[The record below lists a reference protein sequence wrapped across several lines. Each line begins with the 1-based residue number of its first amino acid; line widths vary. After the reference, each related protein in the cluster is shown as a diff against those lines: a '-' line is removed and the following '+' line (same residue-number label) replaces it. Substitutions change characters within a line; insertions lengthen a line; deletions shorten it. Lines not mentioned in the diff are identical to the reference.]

1 MKNFKKIVLGIVTVL
16 TVMVLV
22 ACQSEKSEENENS
35 ASVELILDWVPNT
48 NHTGLFVA
56 EEMGYFEEAGVDVTI
71 RRPPEGG
78 GTELVGSGQAEF
90 GISFQDTLAAPFEQ
104 GLPVTAVAAIVN
116 HNTSGIISHKDV
128 NIEKASD
135 MAGRSYGTWNEA
147 IETAMIKYIVE
158 ADGGNFEEVEL
169 IPNQADNSVVGLA
182 NNMFDSA
189 WIYYAWD
196 GVMADFQDVPTNYF
210 NLTDFAEELDFYS
223 PIIIANNDYLENNPE
238 EARAVIQAIKR
249 GYQYAIE
256 NPEEAADIL
265 IDNAPELEEQRDFVL
280 ASQEWISEQYANELE
295 TWGHMEA
302 DRWNTFY
309 NWLYNNDLI
318 EVDLTETDLFT
329 NEFLGD

>member
-1 MKNFKKIVLGIVTVL
+1 MKNLKKIVFSIL
-16 TVMVLV
+16 TVSLVLFLA
-22 ACQSEKSEENENS
+22 ACQSDDSTDSDGE

-56 EEMGYFEEAGVDVTI
+56 EEMGFFEEAGVDVTI

-90 GISFQDTLAAPFEQ
+90 GISFQDTIAAPFEQ
-104 GLPVTAVAAIVN
+104 GLPVTAVAAIVD
-116 HNTSGIISHKDV
+116 HNTSGIISHADANIV
-128 NIEKASD
+128 NAAE
-135 MAGRSYGTWNEA
+135 MAGQSYGTWNEP
-147 IETAMIKYIVE
+147 IETAMIEYIVE
-158 ADGGNFEEVEL
+158 ADGGNFEDIEL

-182 NNMFDSA
+182 NKMFDSA

-196 GVMADFQDVPTNYF
+196 GVMAEYQGVPTNYF

-223 PIIIANNDYLENNPE
+223 PIIIANEEYLENNPE
-238 EARAVIQAIKR
+238 EAKAVIQAIKK
-249 GYQYAIE
+249 GYQHAME

-265 IDNAPELEEQRDFVL
+265 IKNAPELEDQRDFVV
-280 ASQEWISEQYANELE
+280 ASQEWISNQYADDAAS
-295 TWGHMEA
+295 WGYMEA
-302 DRWNTFY
+302 GRWNKFY
-309 NWLYNNDLI
+309 DWLYENELI